1 MTPADEAELAFYR
14 AVEDLFAALRGVPHT
29 LSPRD
34 FHLLRSWWREGVPL
48 AAVRTAVTEVFAR
61 RRERSEPG
69 PVLSLAYCRHA
80 VREHAARLAAMRVG
94 TPVAAGAE
102 DADAARALDGLAG
115 RLEAVVSEA
124 RHRRPRVAEV
134 VARVAAELRTVHE
147 LPPGMIEDH
156 LYSLESTL
164 LDACLQALDED
175 DRQALEVRAA
185 TEAAAA
191 AANPEARQRMYLALR
206 DRLLRDL
213 LALPRLELPG

>member
-1 MTPADEAELAFYR
+1 MTPADEAELAYYR

-61 RRERSEPG
+61 RRERGEAG

-80 VREHAARLAAMRVG
+80 VREHLKRLAAMRVG
-94 TPVAAGAE
+94 APAAAGEGAV
-102 DADAARALDGLAG
+102 DAGRAVDGLAD
-115 RLEAVVSEA
+115 RLDAVVSEL
-124 RHRRPRVAEV
+124 RHRRPSVAGV
-134 VARVAAELRTVHE
+134 VARVAAELRAARE
-147 LPPGMIEDH
+147 LPPGLIEDH

-164 LDACLQALDED
+164 LDACLRTLDED
-175 DRQALEVRAA
+175 DRQALEQRASA
-185 TEAAAA
+185 EAAAA
-191 AANPEARQRMYLALR
+191 AANPEARMRMRLALR

>member
-1 MTPADEAELAFYR
+1 MPPADEAELAYYR

-61 RRERSEPG
+61 RRERGEAG

-80 VREHAARLAAMRVG
+80 VREHAKRLAAMQVG
-94 TPVAAGAE
+94 ATTAAGAE
-102 DADAARALDGLAG
+102 ALNAAEAVDELAD
-115 RLEAVVSEA
+115 RLEAVVSEL
-124 RHRRPRVAEV
+124 RQRRPRVADV
-134 VARVAAELRTVHE
+134 VARVAAELRAARE
-147 LPPGMIEDH
+147 LPPGMIEYH

-164 LDACLQALDED
+164 LDACLQAVGAED
-175 DRQALEVRAA
+175 REAIEQRATA
-185 TEAAAA
+185 EAAAA
-191 AANPEARQRMYLALR
+191 TANPEARQRMCLALR

>member
-1 MTPADEAELAFYR
+1 MTPADEAEIAYYR

-34 FHLLRSWWREGVPL
+34 FHLLRTWWREGVPL

-61 RRERSEPG
+61 RRERGDDG

-80 VREHAARLAAMRVG
+80 VREHVKRLAAMRVG
-94 TPVAAGAE
+94 APATAGVEAL
-102 DADAARALDGLAG
+102 DAACALDGLAD
-115 RLEAVVSEA
+115 RLDAIVSEL
-124 RHRRPRVAEV
+124 RHRRPRVADV
-134 VARVAAELRTVHE
+134 VARVAAELRAARE

-175 DRQALEVRAA
+175 DRQALEQRATA
-185 TEAAAA
+185 EAAAA
-191 AANPEARQRMYLALR
+191 ATNPEARQRMCLALR